1 MTLGTVAGADL
12 CMLYERAQRARQE
25 IAAAITGGSAECW
38 QVERLRGV
46 IDQGD
51 GSWLV
56 FDRQRGAVTQGGPRR
71 LWDEVERLFDAWCAL
86 GAPNRDRFGLTVHPD
101 GRHVLWLDD
110 PDGEHHWEVRR

>member
-38 QVERLRGV
+38 QVERLRGL

-56 FDRQRGAVTQGGPRR
+56 FDRQRGAVTQGGARR
-71 LWDEVERLFDAWCAL
+71 LWDEVERLFRRLVHAGCAQP
-86 GAPNRDRFGLTVHPD
+86 GSVRPDRPPGWPARALA
-101 GRHVLWLDD
+101 GRS
-110 PDGEHHWEVRR
+110 